1 MQQKQGRQ
9 TKQGLSLTKQ
19 IAKGTVASAILE
31 TSGKFMSKL
40 VKSPVMVFG
49 LGVVAGYFVYK
60 YRKEIIANTNKA
72 VDASKDFI
80 LQQKENLEDIV
91 AEAKEE

>member
-9 TKQGLSLTKQ
+9 AKQGLSLTKQ
-19 IAKGTVASAILE
+19 IAKGTVASALLE